1 MEEELRNSQNKL
13 ERLAY
18 YDIGTG
24 MPNRSMFERD
34 FTEEISENRSGAV
47 IAVEFS
53 NLKSISEIYGFEY
66 ADDILKS
73 CAEYILALPC
83 SSQKKV
89 YRFSSDILFISL
101 SGIQREEAR
110 QFAQAVLT
118 KFHSPWYLHNNEHH
132 IPRLCRIHDLPGT
145 TRRISKPLSAPLLTR
160 FASQRNISA
169 RTPCATP
176 RDLRTPSLTTAW

>member
-18 YDIGTG
+18 YDVGTG

-132 IPRLCRIHDLPGT
+132 IRVYARSTRT
-145 TRRISKPLSAPLLTR
+145 TRRISKPWSAPLLTP

-169 RTPCATP
+169 MMPCATP

>member
-1 MEEELRNSQNKL
+1 MCIRDS
-13 ERLAY
+13 LAY
-18 YDIGTG
+18 YDVGTG

-53 NLKSISEIYGFEY
+53 NLKSISEIYGFES

-101 SGIQREEAR
+101 SGIPVSYTHLDVYKRQPETRVQAR
-110 QFAQAVLT
+110 SRACQPSGCSTA
-118 KFHSPWYLHNNEHH
+118 
-132 IPRLCRIHDLPGT
+132 PRVNF
-145 TRRISKPLSAPLLTR
+145 RRG
-160 FASQRNISA
+160 
-169 RTPCATP
+169 
-176 RDLRTPSLTTAW
+176 